1 MKIVGYTSGAKPC
14 GIADYHQ
21 KVEAGLIAAGVQCDT
36 VALPTTS
43 VYRDRP
49 LALWKERQL
58 YAGLASR
65 SRAYDA
71 VMLDLLTQ
79 WNGFRTGENMLP
91 AFINHLRGPL
101 FMIVHEW
108 PPVIDSKSDSQSLPK
123 RMVTQLAGLAIRL
136 SERKGLPYEEWMAK
150 RVFARADHILV
161 HARVLR
167 DRLLAVGI
175 PEERVTFQI
184 FPIPKVQERVRSTVV
199 DEFARRF
206 AHRRKIVVFGFP
218 HPRKTLEHAI
228 QALPQLPADVM
239 LMFVGGIEG
248 EFRQH
253 YVRSLQE
260 IATGLG
266 VLDRIEFLGEI
277 PEPSLP
283 FAFELAEFALAPF
296 SYATGSASFSYLI
309 AAGMPIVASDLPEHE
324 TLVQDGAG
332 IVMFK
337 TGDVS
342 ALAGAVNGLLN
353 DQEGRRRLAAQSRAF
368 AERHGYNNLAALI
381 HDRLEAMTRS

>member
-1 MKIVGYTSGAKPC
+1 MKVVGYTSGAKPC
-14 GIADYHQ
+14 GIADYHR
-21 KVEAGLIAAGVQCDT
+21 KVTTGLTAFGVQCDT
-36 VALPTTS
+36 VPLPTDS
-43 VYRDRP
+43 VYRDQP
-49 LALWKERQL
+49 LALWRRRRL
-58 YAGLASR
+58 YAGLAAQS
-65 SRAYDA
+65 SAYDA
-71 VMLDLLTQ
+71 VLLDLLTN
-79 WNGFRTGENMLP
+79 WNGFRTGENTLP

-108 PPVIDSKSDSQSLPK
+108 PPAIDPESDSQSVP
-123 RMVTQLAGLAIRL
+123 RQMVNQFAGLAVRIG
-136 SERKGLPYEEWMAK
+136 ERQGLPYEEWLAK
-150 RVFARADHILV
+150 RVFARASHILV

-184 FPIPKVQERVRSTVV
+184 FPIPKVQERAGSKIV
-199 DEFARRF
+199 DEFAERF
-206 AHRRKIVVFGFP
+206 AERRKIVLFGFP

-260 IATGLG
+260 IASGLG

-283 FAFELAEFALAPF
+283 FAFQLAEFALAPF

-309 AAGMPIVASDLPEHE
+309 SEGVPIVASELPEHE
-324 TLVQDGAG
+324 TLAQDGAG

-342 ALAGAVNGLLN
+342 ALAHAVNGLLN
-353 DQEGRRRLAAQSRAF
+353 DQERRRQLAAQNRAF
-368 AERHGYNNLAALI
+368 AERHTYNTLAAMI
-381 HDRLEAMTRS
+381 HERLEEMT

>member
-1 MKIVGYTSGAKPC
+1 MKVLGYTSGAQPC
-14 GIADYHQ
+14 GIADYHR
-21 KVEAGLIAAGVQCDT
+21 KVATGLADVGVQCDT
-36 VALPTTS
+36 VRLPTDS

-49 LALWKERQL
+49 VALWKQRRL
-58 YAGLASR
+58 YAGLAAR
-65 SRAYDA
+65 SDAYDA
-71 VMLDLLTQ
+71 VLLDLLTH
-79 WNGFRTGENMLP
+79 WNGLRAGENTLP
-91 AFINHLRGPL
+91 VFINHLRGPL
-101 FMIVHEW
+101 LMIVHEW
-108 PPVIDSKSDSQSLPK
+108 PPVVDSETDSQSLPK
-123 RMVTQLAGLAIRL
+123 RLVTQLARAAIRL
-136 SERKGLPYEEWMAK
+136 GDRKGLPYEEWMAK

-184 FPIPKVQERVRSTVV
+184 FPIPKVRERVGSPVV

-228 QALPQLPADVM
+228 QALPHLPPDVM

-248 EFRQH
+248 EFRRE

-260 IATGLG
+260 IASGLG
-266 VLDRIEFLGEI
+266 VLDRIEFLGEV
-277 PEPSLP
+277 PEPALP
-283 FAFELAEFALAPF
+283 FAFALGEFALAPF

-309 AAGMPIVASDLPEHE
+309 AEGMPIVASNLPEHE

-342 ALAGAVNGLLN
+342 ALAEEVNGLLN
-353 DQEGRRRLAAQSRAF
+353 DQEQRRRLAAQNRAF

-381 HDRLEAMTRS
+381 QDRLEAMVRS

>member
-1 MKIVGYTSGAKPC
+1 MKIVGYTSGANPC
-14 GIADYHQ
+14 GIADYHR
-21 KVEAGLIAAGVQCDT
+21 KVATELTAFGVQCDT
-36 VALPTTS
+36 VPLPTGS
-43 VYRDRP
+43 VYRDQP
-49 LALWKERQL
+49 LALWKQRQL

-65 SRAYDA
+65 SSAYQA
-71 VMLDLLTQ
+71 VLLDLLTH
-79 WNGFRTGENMLP
+79 WNGLRAGENTLP

-108 PPVIDSKSDSQSLPK
+108 PPAIDSENGSQSLP
-123 RMVTQLAGLAIRL
+123 RQLVNQLAGLAIRIG
-136 SERKGLPYEEWMAK
+136 ERHGLAYEEWMAK
-150 RVFARADHILV
+150 RVFGRAGHILV

-167 DRLLAVGI
+167 DRLLAAGI
-175 PEERVTFQI
+175 PAERVTFQI
-184 FPIPKVQERVRSTVV
+184 FPIPKIQERAGSKAL
-199 DEFARRF
+199 DEFAQRF
-206 AHRRKIVVFGFP
+206 AHRRKIVLFGFP

-248 EFRQH
+248 EFRRK
-253 YVRSLQE
+253 YVRALQE

-283 FAFELAEFALAPF
+283 LAFELAEFALAPF

-309 AAGMPIVASDLPEHE
+309 SEGVPIVASSLPEHE
-324 TLVQDGAG
+324 TLAQDGAG
-332 IVMFK
+332 IVLFK

-342 ALAGAVNGLLN
+342 ALAHAVNGLLD
-353 DQEGRRRLAAQSRAF
+353 DQERRRRLAAQNRAF
-368 AERHGYNNLAALI
+368 AERHTYHNLAGMI
-381 HDRLEAMTRS
+381 HDRLEEMMRS

>member
-1 MKIVGYTSGAKPC
+1 MKVVGYTSGAQPC
-14 GIADYHQ
+14 GIADYHR
-21 KVEAGLIAAGVQCDT
+21 KVATGLAAVGVQCDT
-36 VALPTTS
+36 VPLPTGS

-49 LALWKERQL
+49 VALWKQRRL
-58 YAGLASR
+58 YAGLAAR
-65 SRAYDA
+65 SGAYDA
-71 VMLDLLTQ
+71 VLLDLLTH
-79 WNGFRTGENMLP
+79 WNGLRAGENTLP

-101 FMIVHEW
+101 LMIVHEW
-108 PPVIDSKSDSQSLPK
+108 PPVLDPESDSQSLPK
-123 RMVTQLAGLAIRL
+123 RLVTQLAGLAIRL
-136 SERKGLPYEEWMAK
+136 GERKGLPYEEWMAK

-184 FPIPKVQERVRSTVV
+184 FPIPKVHDRVGSKVV

-228 QALPQLPADVM
+228 QALPQMPADVM

-248 EFRQH
+248 EFRRH

-260 IATGLG
+260 IASGLG
-266 VLDRIEFLGEI
+266 VLDRIEFLGEV

-309 AAGMPIVASDLPEHE
+309 AEGMPIVASNLPEHE

-332 IVMFK
+332 IVIFK

-342 ALAGAVNGLLN
+342 ALAEAVNVLLN
-353 DQEGRRRLAAQSRAF
+353 DQEGRRRLAAQNRAF
-368 AERHGYNNLAALI
+368 AERHTYNNLAALI
-381 HDRLEAMTRS
+381 HDRLEDMMRS

>member
-14 GIADYHQ
+14 GIADYHR

-36 VALPTTS
+36 VPLPTTS

-49 LALWKERQL
+49 LALWKQRQM

-65 SRAYDA
+65 SRTYDA

-79 WNGFRTGENMLP
+79 WNGFRTGENTLP

-108 PPVIDSKSDSQSLPK
+108 PPVIAEEDDSPSLPRQVVK
-123 RMVTQLAGLAIRL
+123 QIAALASRIGELG
-136 SERKGLPYEEWMAK
+136 GLPYEEWMAK
-150 RVFARADHILV
+150 RMFARANHILV
-161 HARVLR
+161 HARALH

-184 FPIPKVQERVRSTVV
+184 FPIPKVQERVGSKVV

-239 LMFVGGIEG
+239 LMFVGGIDG
-248 EFRQH
+248 EFRRH
-253 YVRSLQE
+253 YVQSLQK
-260 IATGLG
+260 IASGLG

-309 AAGMPIVASDLPEHE
+309 SEGVPIVASQLPEHE
-324 TLVQDGAG
+324 TLAEDSAG

-337 TGDVS
+337 TGDIS
-342 ALAGAVNGLLN
+342 ALAHEVNRLLN
-353 DQEGRRRLAAQSRAF
+353 DQERRRRLAAQNRAF
-368 AERHGYNNLAALI
+368 AERHTYNNLAAMI
-381 HDRLEAMTRS
+381 HDRLEEML